1 VSVHDQRIDCL
12 RHALRDGGI
21 PALLVTD
28 EANVTYLSGFTGD
41 SSCLLLTADRQW
53 LVTDSRYT
61 EQAGQECPQC
71 ELVERKEALV
81 KATAQV
87 VGQLGTDRLAF
98 EAAATPYATYEE
110 LGEALDGVALEPQKD
125 LVERLRRVKDEEEI
139 ARLRGA
145 IAVAEAAFRETVGGL
160 AAGQSEREVAAR
172 LDHAM
177 RARGARKGSFEAIVA
192 AREHSSM
199 PHAQASDAV
208 IQPGDPVLIDWGA
221 EVDLYCSDC
230 TRVVFLAPPDADGR
244 WREVYGIVR
253 EAQQRAIDAIH
264 PGVALKAI
272 DSVARDHIRDAGYG
286 ERFGHGLGHGIGLR
300 VQYGERFGHGL
311 GHGIGLRVHEAPRFS
326 QQAEGEVEAGMV
338 VTVEPGIYIPGWG
351 GVRIENMIVVREDG
365 AEVLASIPSDLDA
378 MILG

>member
-1 VSVHDQRIDCL
+1 MSVHDQRIDRL
-12 RHALRDGGI
+12 RHALRDEGI

-28 EANVTYLSGFTGD
+28 GANVTYLSGFTGD
-41 SSCLLLTADRQW
+41 SSYLLVAADRQW
-53 LVTDSRYT
+53 LLTDSRYT

-71 ELVERKEALV
+71 EVVERKETLV
-81 KATAQV
+81 KATAEV
-87 VGQLGTDRLAF
+87 VRQLGTGRVAF
-98 EAAATPYATYEE
+98 EAAAMPYATYEE

-125 LVERLRRVKDEEEI
+125 LVERLRRIKDDEEI
-139 ARLRGA
+139 ARLRVA

-160 AAGQSEREVAAR
+160 AAGQSEGEVAAR

-177 RARGARKGSFEAIVA
+177 RTRGAKKGSFEAIVA
-192 AREHSSM
+192 ARQHSSM

-221 EVDLYCSDC
+221 EVELYCSDC
-230 TRVVFLAPPDADGR
+230 TRVVFLAPPDER

-253 EAQQRAIDAIH
+253 EAQQRAIDAIR

-272 DSVARDHIRDAGYG
+272 DSVARDHIRDAG
-286 ERFGHGLGHGIGLR
+286 
-300 VQYGERFGHGL
+300 YGERFGHGL